1 MLQIRPKNP
10 ARWLALAALAVLLPS
25 CEVSPTDLDRNTA
38 FREAREQWTL
48 ANVSSYS
55 YTVRRNC
62 FCAAAT
68 QGPAR
73 VEVRN
78 GQTVSVTAAAG
89 ATAFDRAA
97 FDAYDTVDELFQ
109 QVERAMDA
117 KPFRLAV
124 SYDTELGFPSEMF
137 MNPGGNTADDES
149 GFVVVDFQRAQ

>member
-25 CEVSPTDLDRNTA
+25 CEVSPTDLDRNSA
-38 FREAREQWTL
+38 LRAGRELWTR

-62 FCAAAT
+62 FCDVAL

-73 VEVRN
+73 VVVRN
-78 GQTVSVTAAAG
+78 GQTVSVTAAPG
-89 ATAFDRAA
+89 ATAFNRAA
-97 FDAYDTVDELFQ
+97 FDAYDTVEELFQ
-109 QVERAMDA
+109 QVERAMDSQ
-117 KPFRLAV
+117 PFRLAV
-124 SYDTELGFPSEMF
+124 NYDTELGFPNEMF
-137 MNPGGNTADDES
+137 LNPGGSTADDES